1 MLAAGKAVISCPV
14 LCVGVVALP
23 PHPRRDSCSVL
34 GVEQDRL
41 GNGGGNKL
49 TNSASSEN
57 CVATGPSSTRAE
69 ERERGASPN
78 VTVVLNSADT
88 LAFC

>member
-14 LCVGVVALP
+14 LCVGVVP
-23 PHPRRDSCSVL
+23 PQRDSCSVL

-49 TNSASSEN
+49 RNSASSEN
-57 CVATGPSSTRAE
+57 SMATGPSSTRAE